1 MLIQISA
8 DICKSCISH
17 PNLCD
22 LSSGVA
28 IRFNEFSF
36 RNPRCHCSQETSK
49 APSQPFNQVSSKG
62 TLMRIRTTCQAI
74 WCLSANQ
81 QKVPVWTSTAPQE
94 GVWWVKQGWTSVSSH
109 PLRQAF
115 SDCNASDVL
124 SLPSRNISEWEC
136 FYLNGSLRLYS
147 KQYNSN
153 PTTFNLPVAHF
164 FICKVNKDM
173 ISGDLQL

>member
-1 MLIQISA
+1 MLIQILA

-36 RNPRCHCSQETSK
+36 RNPRCHCFQETSK

-62 TLMRIRTTCQAI
+62 TLIRIRTTCQAI
-74 WCLSANQ
+74 WYLSANQ
-81 QKVPVWTSTAPQE
+81 QKVWTSTVPQE
-94 GVWWVKQGWTSVSSH
+94 GVWWVKLGWTSVSSH
-109 PLRQAF
+109 PLGQAF
-115 SDCNASDVL
+115 LGCNSSDVL
-124 SLPSRNISEWEC
+124 SLPSRNTSEWEC
-136 FYLNGSLRLYS
+136 FYLNGSLRLY
-147 KQYNSN
+147 KQYNSY

-164 FICKVNKDM
+164 FICKMNKDM